1 MINMFTHKTSTLR
14 ILKLSSL
21 VQKTRNIL
29 HKISVSRIRGFDLYR
44 NSPDRLVLEDIIIPY
59 FSRQKEFHK
68 VLFVGCDWY
77 TNPYK
82 KLFKKQEYW
91 TIEIDASKKKYGS
104 TNHIVDGIQNLN
116 KYIERG
122 YFDLIIFNGVFGYG
136 INTREETE
144 ESFYQCFQ
152 ALRLGGIL
160 VFGWNDIP
168 EYKPFPVI
176 ENCEQ
181 LKKFDPYL
189 FAPLS
194 TSEYLTPNTE
204 RRHTYNFYIKPILK

>member
-1 MINMFTHKTSTLR
+1 MFFFKENSFGLIEKSFIFRKIQNIYH
-14 ILKLSSL
+14 KLS
-21 VQKTRNIL
+21 
-29 HKISVSRIRGFDLYR
+29 ISRLRGLDLYR
-44 NSPDRLVLEDIIIPY
+44 NSPDRLVLEDVIIRY
-59 FSRQKEFHK
+59 FIAHKEFHK

-91 TIEIDASKKKYGS
+91 TIEIDESKKKYGS
-104 TNHIVDGIQNLN
+104 KNHIVDGIQNLS

-144 ESFYQCFQ
+144 ESFAQCFQ
-152 ALRLGGIL
+152 ALRSGGIL

-204 RRHTYNFYIKPILK
+204 RRHTYNFYIKSISK